1 MKTGEA
7 RTASDSSLIAFAGVD
22 VQGAHSQTI
31 LVQESSPL
39 LLINCKVFPMV
50 DLVFYLLAKP
60 GVSVGVTIS
69 VVQVCKAV
77 AGTVEATYSIDIL

>member
-1 MKTGEA
+1 MKTGKA

-22 VQGAHSQTI
+22 AQGARSKPYW
-31 LVQESSPL
+31 SKR
-39 LLINCKVFPMV
+39 KVFPMV

-69 VVQVCKAV
+69 VAQVRKAV
-77 AGTVEATYSIDIL
+77 AGTVEATYSVDIL